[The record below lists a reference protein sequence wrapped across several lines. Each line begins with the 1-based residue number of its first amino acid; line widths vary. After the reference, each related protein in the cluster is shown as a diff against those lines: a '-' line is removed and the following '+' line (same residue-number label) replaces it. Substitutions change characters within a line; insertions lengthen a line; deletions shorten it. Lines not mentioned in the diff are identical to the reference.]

1 MKLSKGNRDLILH
14 GSLVKAVFAIA
25 IPVVVNSFLQTMYNL
40 TDTYWL
46 GQLSV
51 DYLAAINLVSP
62 VQNTVINFG
71 SGVTVAGAVMISQY
85 IGAGKPEMARK
96 IANQIFT
103 VAMLFSLLCASVM
116 AVATPGIVGW
126 MGAAPDYFDHAVTYM
141 RLVVLDMPFL
151 FMVNIYQSIRQ
162 AQGDTVRPMLL
173 NLLGIAVNMVLDPLL
188 MVVLHWNA
196 AGAALATVFAKM
208 VPACIAFFL
217 LCTRRDEAICFDRR
231 FLRPDAACLRD
242 IVRIGLPTALG
253 SSFMQFGF
261 ILMSRNVNVYGKM
274 AMAAYGIGNK
284 VNGLISLPS
293 TGIGSAVS
301 TIVAQNMGAQQ
312 VDRAEH
318 GYKLSTGMALLF
330 LLLGG
335 FVLSRPSV
343 ASAIVSIFT
352 DEAEV
357 IPMAADYLSIMAFWC
372 WTNSIHDATRG
383 LFQGSGHT
391 FLPVAVDM
399 TRLWVL
405 RFATLAFCEQV
416 LHLGVRSVWY
426 SVVVSNG
433 IASAILLVLYFTGIW
448 RKSTIKSVCGRFF
461 SWISADFRPES
472 GFSRPKVG
480 FSQCFDGFH
489 AHCAEVRP
497 AAAVIAAIHR
507 HTEQRQ
513 PRPDPCVARRFKR
526 LPNRV
531 KFAALRV
538 LKRHNCCAARCRQ
551 QRHTKSHGHILH
563 RHGFRC

>member
-14 GSLVKAVFAIA
+14 GSLVKAVFDIA

-188 MVVLHWNA
+188 MVVLHWN
-196 AGAALATVFAKM
+196 
-208 VPACIAFFL
+208 
-217 LCTRRDEAICFDRR
+217 RDEAICFDRR

-312 VDRAEH
+312 VDRA
-318 GYKLSTGMALLF
+318 
-330 LLLGG
+330 
-335 FVLSRPSV
+335 
-343 ASAIVSIFT
+343 
-352 DEAEV
+352 D
-357 IPMAADYLSIMAFWC
+357 
-372 WTNSIHDATRG
+372 RG
-383 LFQGSGHT
+383 
-391 FLPVAVDM
+391 
-399 TRLWVL
+399 
-405 RFATLAFCEQV
+405 
-416 LHLGVRSVWY
+416 
-426 SVVVSNG
+426 
-433 IASAILLVLYFTGIW
+433 
-448 RKSTIKSVCGRFF
+448 
-461 SWISADFRPES
+461 
-472 GFSRPKVG
+472 
-480 FSQCFDGFH
+480 
-489 AHCAEVRP
+489 
-497 AAAVIAAIHR
+497 
-507 HTEQRQ
+507 
-513 PRPDPCVARRFKR
+513 
-526 LPNRV
+526 
-531 KFAALRV
+531 
-538 LKRHNCCAARCRQ
+538 
-551 QRHTKSHGHILH
+551 
-563 RHGFRC
+563 

>member
-1 MKLSKGNRDLILH
+1 
-14 GSLVKAVFAIA
+14 
-25 IPVVVNSFLQTMYNL
+25 
-40 TDTYWL
+40 
-46 GQLSV
+46 
-51 DYLAAINLVSP
+51 
-62 VQNTVINFG
+62 
-71 SGVTVAGAVMISQY
+71 
-85 IGAGKPEMARK
+85 
-96 IANQIFT
+96 
-103 VAMLFSLLCASVM
+103 
-116 AVATPGIVGW
+116 
-126 MGAAPDYFDHAVTYM
+126 
-141 RLVVLDMPFL
+141 
-151 FMVNIYQSIRQ
+151 
-162 AQGDTVRPMLL
+162 
-173 NLLGIAVNMVLDPLL
+173 
-188 MVVLHWNA
+188 
-196 AGAALATVFAKM
+196 M

-217 LCTRRDEAICFDRR
+217 LCTRGDETICFDRR

-312 VDRAEH
+312 VDRAER
-318 GYKLSTGMALLF
+318 GYKLSTGMAFLF

-343 ASAIVSIFT
+343 ASVIVSIFT

-448 RKSTIKSVCGRFF
+448 RKSTIK
-461 SWISADFRPES
+461 
-472 GFSRPKVG
+472 
-480 FSQCFDGFH
+480 
-489 AHCAEVRP
+489 
-497 AAAVIAAIHR
+497 IH
-507 HTEQRQ
+507 
-513 PRPDPCVARRFKR
+513 D
-526 LPNRV
+526 
-531 KFAALRV
+531 
-538 LKRHNCCAARCRQ
+538 
-551 QRHTKSHGHILH
+551 
-563 RHGFRC
+563 

>member
-85 IGAGKPEMARK
+85 IGAGKLEMARK

-196 AGAALATVFAKM
+196 AGAALATVFAK
-208 VPACIAFFL
+208 
-217 LCTRRDEAICFDRR
+217 
-231 FLRPDAACLRD
+231 
-242 IVRIGLPTALG
+242 IVRIGLPTALR

-312 VDRAEH
+312 VDRAER
-318 GYKLSTGMALLF
+318 GYKLSTGMAFLF

-448 RKSTIKSVCGRFF
+448 RKSTIK
-461 SWISADFRPES
+461 
-472 GFSRPKVG
+472 
-480 FSQCFDGFH
+480 
-489 AHCAEVRP
+489 
-497 AAAVIAAIHR
+497 IH
-507 HTEQRQ
+507 
-513 PRPDPCVARRFKR
+513 D
-526 LPNRV
+526 
-531 KFAALRV
+531 
-538 LKRHNCCAARCRQ
+538 
-551 QRHTKSHGHILH
+551 
-563 RHGFRC
+563 

>member
-231 FLRPDAACLRD
+231 FLRPDAACLARHRAYRASD
-242 IVRIGLPTALG
+242 CLGVKLHAVRLHPH
-253 SSFMQFGF
+253 
-261 ILMSRNVNVYGKM
+261 
-274 AMAAYGIGNK
+274 
-284 VNGLISLPS
+284 
-293 TGIGSAVS
+293 
-301 TIVAQNMGAQQ
+301 VAQRQCVRQDGHGGVRHRQQ
-312 VDRAEH
+312 GQRSDFAPLHRHRQRRQHHCRAEH
-318 GYKLSTGMALLF
+318 GG
-330 LLLGG
+330 
-335 FVLSRPSV
+335 
-343 ASAIVSIFT
+343 
-352 DEAEV
+352 
-357 IPMAADYLSIMAFWC
+357 AA
-372 WTNSIHDATRG
+372 G
-383 LFQGSGHT
+383 
-391 FLPVAVDM
+391 
-399 TRLWVL
+399 
-405 RFATLAFCEQV
+405 
-416 LHLGVRSVWY
+416 
-426 SVVVSNG
+426 
-433 IASAILLVLYFTGIW
+433 
-448 RKSTIKSVCGRFF
+448 
-461 SWISADFRPES
+461 
-472 GFSRPKVG
+472 
-480 FSQCFDGFH
+480 
-489 AHCAEVRP
+489 
-497 AAAVIAAIHR
+497 
-507 HTEQRQ
+507 
-513 PRPDPCVARRFKR
+513 
-526 LPNRV
+526 
-531 KFAALRV
+531 
-538 LKRHNCCAARCRQ
+538 
-551 QRHTKSHGHILH
+551 
-563 RHGFRC
+563 